1 MKLKGIKIGL
11 ILIILSIASGCM
23 FPQEEL
29 AKNKIPNEA
38 QLDMVQEAVMQYQ
51 EETDG
56 LLPIKTKPSDA
67 PIYEKYLIDFTML
80 KERQLITET
89 PGTAY
94 ENGGVYQYSIVTPD
108 EDPRVKLIDLRIT
121 EAVRSVHVKLDTYR
135 SKNLY
140 PPFGDEIEKGLYK
153 VNYEKLGMKA
163 PPEIISPFTQ
173 NALPIVMNTDG
184 ELYVDYRI
192 DLQQALDEY
201 DHSFKEGDD
210 IRSILVDNHP
220 FVPAYSLAYT
230 IEDDEVVFLET
241 SIND

>member
-94 ENGGVYQYSIVTPD
+94 ENGGAYQ
-108 EDPRVKLIDLRIT
+108 
-121 EAVRSVHVKLDTYR
+121 
-135 SKNLY
+135 
-140 PPFGDEIEKGLYK
+140 
-153 VNYEKLGMKA
+153 
-163 PPEIISPFTQ
+163 
-173 NALPIVMNTDG
+173 
-184 ELYVDYRI
+184 
-192 DLQQALDEY
+192 
-201 DHSFKEGDD
+201 
-210 IRSILVDNHP
+210 
-220 FVPAYSLAYT
+220 
-230 IEDDEVVFLET
+230 
-241 SIND
+241 